1 MEWSDP
7 ALALFKERAIDP
19 DVATAAGVREE
30 GEALVYPTGKRRS
43 LNGGQKHTQP
53 SGANIKAWP
62 LNWTSPAPSVLVT
75 EGETDGLAAAT
86 ALVSAGPFSAHPILA
101 LPACTYP
108 PNQLAGVF
116 AHPKAQTRDAFLA
129 LDPDEA
135 GQKARA
141 RITVALEARGIRAIP
156 VELPDGFDLAAWIAD
171 GGDLPNALADAEAS
185 YTRQRQG
192 MSFAEVAEEPIRWL
206 WRNRVPRGHIT
217 VVAADPGMGKS
228 TWTCLL
234 AAELSRQG
242 HTTLM
247 ANDEDPPARVRERLV
262 ASDADLSKV
271 RPVDGLVLPDQTARL
286 AEQVAETGADLI
298 TIDPYN
304 AYLADS
310 INALRDQ
317 QVRGALAPLLRI
329 SREHGCGVVI
339 VCHLNRS
346 GDEENPIYRIP
357 VGLRG
362 IARSILM
369 MQVDDGTYLLH
380 RKSSYGPLQDSLT
393 YHFEN
398 GRLSESGGGP
408 APPQAGDA
416 SGPQTEGEPGP
427 IVERDGS
434 SEVRDYTQM
443 GTAEFDD

>member
-1 MEWSDP
+1 MGWSDP

-19 DVATAAGVREE
+19 AVATAAGVREE
-30 GEALVYPTGKRRS
+30 GDALIYPTGKRRS
-43 LNGGQKHTQP
+43 LNGGAKHLQSKGEALKP
-53 SGANIKAWP
+53 WWVNKKPGGP
-62 LNWTSPAPSVLVT
+62 EPVVVT
-75 EGETDGLAAAT
+75 EGETDGLAALT
-86 ALVSAGPFSAHPILA
+86 ALRTPTPAQYERLSIIA
-101 LPACTYP
+101 LPGCQYP
-108 PNQLAGVF
+108 ANTLAYGLSCYD
-116 AHPKAQTRDAFLA
+116 ATDAFLC
-129 LDPDEA
+129 LDGDEP
-135 GQKARA
+135 GRKARA
-141 RITVALEARGIRAIP
+141 GLVAALAQRGIRAIP
-156 VELPDGFDLAAWIAD
+156 VDLPDGFDLAAWIAD

-329 SREHGCGVVI
+329 SREYGCGVVI

-416 SGPQTEGEPGP
+416 SGPQAEREPGP

-434 SEVRDYTQM
+434 TEVWDFGVR
-443 GTAEFDD
+443 EFDD